1 MRVGAARPGRSRSRS
16 RATAAATAAAAAAAA
31 ARPAATAS
39 TSVAASAAA
48 TSTAAAS
55 AAAATAAVTVA
66 GVAASGAAAMLA
78 AGLCGCHRFRCPV
91 LARERA
97 PRAEACGATT
107 GALGSASM
115 LAAAAVQRSGPS
127 TGPSVPLLLARVCA
141 PHDTSTPLGFHSGR
155 RRVCAALAGVFL
167 MAYLCVYC
175 LTCSG
180 AVSLW
185 QRTGSQGN
193 ASRSQQEIGSFRFAC
208 PARPFPCLFLFVVCS
223 EPYSVLA

>member
-1 MRVGAARPGRSRSRS
+1 MRLGAARLSRS
-16 RATAAATAAAAAAAA
+16 RATAATTAAAAAAAA
-31 ARPAATAS
+31 ARATATASTSVAASAAAATAS

-48 TSTAAAS
+48 GGA
-55 AAAATAAVTVA
+55 AAVTV
-66 GVAASGAAAMLA
+66 SGAAAVLA
-78 AGLCGCHRFRCPV
+78 ACLGHHRFRSPV
-91 LARERA
+91 LERERA

-127 TGPSVPLLLARVCA
+127 TGPSVPPLLARVCA
-141 PHDTSTPLGFHSGR
+141 PHDTSTPLGFHSSGR

-180 AVSLW
+180 AVRCGREQVL
-185 QRTGSQGN
+185 RATLHGH
-193 ASRSQQEIGSFRFAC
+193 SRRSAVFDLLAQ
-208 PARPFPCLFLFVVCS
+208 PARFPVCFCLSCVVS
-223 EPYSVLA
+223 RILS